1 MRHLK
6 FLFCALGLLMTMS
19 SGAWAQQAG
28 GTLKPFVGMGL
39 TFGGEDLATAEYTN
53 GSTYTVTTG
62 GLVDFRAGLEYR
74 LINSPWALQ
83 AVLGYHTDSSNAT
96 NGKFQ
101 FSRIPVELIAMAD
114 MSDLWRIGFG
124 IRKAS
129 SAKVSTSGDAVGQ
142 TVFGRSTTFE
152 SNVGVLFQAE
162 YRVTPQFGL
171 QARYVSE
178 RYQIKF
184 SQPVE
189 VDGSHAGIFGVLYFP

>member
-1 MRHLK
+1 MK
-6 FLFCALGLLMTMS
+6 PLLASMILAAS
-19 SGAWAQQAG
+19 LVPAAQAQQYG
-28 GTLKPFVGMGL
+28 GTLKPFVGIGL
-39 TFGGEDLATAEYTN
+39 TFGGEDLATAEYSN

-114 MSDLWRIGFG
+114 MSDQWRIGFG
-124 IRKAS
+124 LRKAS

-142 TVFGRSTTFE
+142 TVFGRSTTFV
-152 SNVGVLFQAE
+152 SNLGVLFQAE
-162 YRVTPQFGL
+162 YRVTPNFGL
-171 QARYVSE
+171 QARYVNE

-184 SQPVE
+184 SQPQE